1 MTSAPDAASAFEHLP
16 AAALLIAHDG
26 TCAAMSARFRAAFD
40 VSNAPP
46 KPHFAEIV
54 PGALRDAVGEMLHD
68 AAGEEPPPTEVG
80 GYVVFARALP
90 GQGRA
95 LVFTF
100 VETDMLPAVRARA
113 ISRDQLVSHLS
124 HELRSP
130 ISAILGFADLLSGRI
145 TDREDRLAVSS
156 IRRNT
161 AHLLDLVSNAL
172 DLTRLDKGS
181 FPLEWRAVAVDEVV
195 AQVQSMME
203 PRASEKGLGFH
214 IEYAGKLPAQVHS
227 DALRLRQILVNLIGN
242 AVKFTDEGEI
252 VLKVEYDDAMHRIVF
267 AVTDTGV
274 GIGADK
280 LERVFAAFDQGGSD
294 VARRLGGSGLGL
306 AIVRA
311 LVTALGGRIDV
322 DSAPGKGSTFRF
334 WIPVGEEYPLK
345 LTEPRRDIEVTP
357 ATLVPGSLAGRTL
370 LVVDDNLDVRESV
383 SAILEAVGATTMTAA
398 HGRQALDRV
407 GVGDGRDEGAV
418 DGIVMDIQMPVMDGI
433 EATARL
439 REAGFEGLI
448 VALTAGATEEE
459 RSRCLHAGCDAVL
472 VKPIQARRL
481 VEVLRSLLEASE
493 DAELEPQ
500 ETATSYHG
508 RLLLVDDHPDSAE
521 ALALL
526 LSSVGFAV
534 EVADSAQAARE
545 KAADFE
551 PTVLVVD
558 FELPDGNGLELLR
571 ELKGGAGA
579 RSIAILISG
588 HSLEDPDGTA
598 DAVLQKPISLNDVT
612 RAVAERL

>member
-1 MTSAPDAASAFEHLP
+1 MTAATEAARAFEHLP
-16 AAALLIAHDG
+16 TAALLVAHDG
-26 TCAAMSARFRAAFD
+26 TCVAMSARFRAVFD
-40 VSNAPP
+40 VASAPP
-46 KPHFAEIV
+46 SPHFAEIV

-68 AAGEEPPPTEVG
+68 AAGDEPPPTEVA
-80 GYVVFARALP
+80 GYVVFARVLP
-90 GQGRA
+90 GEGRA

-145 TDREDRLAVSS
+145 EGRQNRLAVSS

-172 DLTRLDKGS
+172 DLTRLDKGN
-181 FPLEWRAVAVDEVV
+181 FPLELRAVAVDEVV

-203 PRASEKGLGFH
+203 PRASEKGLGFRV
-214 IEYAGKLPAQVHS
+214 EYAGRVPAQVHS

-252 VLKVEYDDAMHRIVF
+252 GLRVEYDDATRRVLF
-267 AVTDTGV
+267 AVSDTGV
-274 GIGADK
+274 GIGADR

-311 LVTALGGRIDV
+311 LVTALGGQIDV
-322 DSAPGKGSTFRF
+322 GSTPGKGSTFRF

-345 LTEPRRDIEVTP
+345 LIEPRRDVEVTP
-357 ATLVPGSLAGRTL
+357 ATLVPGSLDGRSL

-383 SAILEAVGATTMTAA
+383 SAILGAVGATTVTAA
-398 HGRQALDRV
+398 HGRQALDLV
-407 GVGDGRDEGAV
+407 DGDGGGTKRAV

-448 VALTAGATEEE
+448 VALTAGATDEE

-481 VEVLRSLLEASE
+481 VEVLRSLLDASE
-493 DAELEPQ
+493 DPDLETH
-500 ETATSYHG
+500 EIGASYHG

-521 ALALL
+521 ALSLL

-545 KAADFE
+545 KASGFE

-558 FELPDGNGLELLR
+558 FELPDGNGLDLLG
-571 ELKGGAGA
+571 ELKGSDDA
-579 RSIAILISG
+579 RTIAILISG
-588 HSLEDPDGTA
+588 HRLDDPDGIA
-598 DAVLQKPISLNDVT
+598 DAVLQKPISLNDIT